1 MIYEIRTYTI
11 TPHKVP
17 EVMNR
22 FGEAY
27 PDRAKISPMLGFF
40 YTDIG
45 PLNQVIHIWGYED
58 LAERD
63 RVRAEAAKLPNWPPA
78 IGEFAENMTAEIF
91 IPWSFMEP
99 MKPGKHGPIYEL
111 RSYILAPGSI
121 PGQAERWGK
130 ALPARAELSPA
141 IAAMHT
147 ELGTLNKFVHIWTYE
162 SLDQRAEVRAKA
174 VELGVWPPKGGV
186 PGALISQ
193 ENKIMLPAPFSPMQ

>member
-1 MIYEIRTYTI
+1 MIYEIRTYHI

-17 EVMNR
+17 EVMKR

-27 PDRAKISPMLGFF
+27 EERAKISPMLGFF

-45 PLNQVIHIWGYED
+45 PLNQIIHIWPYED
-58 LAERD
+58 IAERA
-63 RVRAEAAKLPNWPPA
+63 RVRAEAAKLPNWPPS
-78 IGEFAENMTAEIF
+78 ISEFAEDMTAEIF
-91 IPWSFMEP
+91 IPWSFMPP
-99 MKPGKHGPIYEL
+99 MAPGKHGPIYEL
-111 RSYILAPGSI
+111 RSYIIKAGEMPAM
-121 PGQAERWGK
+121 AERWGK

-141 IAAMHT
+141 VAAMHT

-174 VELGVWPPKGGV
+174 VELGVWPPKGGT

>member
-1 MIYEIRTYTI
+1 MIYEVRTYHI

-17 EVMNR
+17 EVMKR

-27 PDRAKISPMLGFF
+27 DARAKISPLLGFF

-45 PLNQVIHIWGYED
+45 PLNQIIHIWPYENI
-58 LAERD
+58 AERERI
-63 RVRAEAAKLPNWPPA
+63 RVEAAKLPNWPPN
-78 IGEFAENMTAEIF
+78 ISEFLEDMNSEIF
-91 IPWSFMEP
+91 IPFSSVPP
-99 MKPGKHGPIYEL
+99 MAPGKHGPIYEL
-111 RSYILAPGSI
+111 RSYIIKAGEMG
-121 PGQAERWGK
+121 GQAERWGK

-162 SLDQRAEVRAKA
+162 SLDQRAEIRAKA
-174 VELGVWPPKGGV
+174 IELGVWPPKGGT
-186 PGALISQ
+186 PGSLISQ